1 MFGGLPLGELRS
13 TGKDMVLGRPE
24 LWGFG
29 DKGQREG
36 GQKGSVE
43 WTRMAS
49 GRTGQ
54 FYGLTE
60 VVLHW
65 GVHKQCSCS
74 KCTDYVQGNYICLCN
89 VRLQRIR
96 LGRGPQKDA
105 SE

>member
-43 WTRMAS
+43 WERMAS

-65 GVHKQCSCS
+65 V
-74 KCTDYVQGNYICLCN
+74 CTNSVAAAN
-89 VRLQRIR
+89 VLIMCRATTFVSVM
-96 LGRGPQKDA
+96 LGYR
-105 SE
+105 E